1 MDDMLSEF
9 TEQAE
14 NGTIVVDSEFAPE
27 EDTYAL
33 KTNQYYRKLGFF
45 EVMSAVYFT
54 LNSGYI
60 CGIEYLKYKV
70 GWKSKTSMIIDI
82 AKRLASINMMYVKI
96 FQSFAT
102 NRTLLD
108 DELNQFFSKYTDNV
122 EYSTDEYNVDELR
135 NLERV
140 STQYYPFKQLHISNN
155 YKPIQAGLMSLIF
168 KGRFVDP
175 SADPDPENTDGHPIV
190 IKYLRK
196 NIGQNFNSSMN
207 NLVLFAKLT
216 TYIPYVRTL
225 HIESL
230 ILQNVVCL
238 KDQICFKKEVSNIKE
253 YYNIWKDCD
262 YVKIPVP
269 YPEFTEKVDPNIIIM
284 DFIQGIKLSEIDPCD
299 NDEFGKLLAAFNA
312 KAAFGHSLFH
322 GDLHPGNILFI
333 KEIDNDNN
341 PDDNTDTINT
351 VNKPSDRIKYKIG
364 ILDFG
369 IIGHL
374 NREDQEMLFCTTK
387 LLYQKKYRR
396 MIEFVLSDMSEPLDD
411 ETVTGHK
418 SKPPTQEEYAMI
430 RDELHKVIIC
440 YSTPEIKL
448 LGVTEMYEVNF
459 VLNKYGLTFKRTLYK
474 LFITL
479 AIMDSISTQLGSEMS
494 YMQHMTDIVVDLFA
508 IDLGDLHDD

>member
-1 MDDMLSEF
+1 MDDMLAEF
-9 TEQAE
+9 TEQE
-14 NGTIVVDSEFAPE
+14 EMGTIVVDTEYKPE
-27 EDTYAL
+27 EETYAS

-45 EVMSAVYFT
+45 ELMSAVYFT

-70 GWKSKTSMIIDI
+70 GWKSKTNMIIDI

-102 NRTLLD
+102 NRTLLN

-122 EYSTDEYNVDELR
+122 EYSSDEYDVEELR
-135 NLERV
+135 HLERV
-140 STQYYPFKQLHISNN
+140 STHHYPFKQLRISNN
-155 YKPIQAGLMSLIF
+155 YKPIQTGLMSLIF
-168 KGRFVDP
+168 KGTFVDP
-175 SADPDPENTDGHPIV
+175 NADPDPENTDGHPIV

-196 NIGQNFNSSMN
+196 NISQNFNSSMN

-216 TYIPYVRTL
+216 TYIPYLRTL

-238 KDQICFKKEVSNIKE
+238 KDQICFRKEVSNIKE

-269 YPEFTEKVDPNIIIM
+269 YPDFTENVDPNIIIM
-284 DFIQGIKLSEIDPCD
+284 DFIQGIKLSEIDADD
-299 NDEFGKLLAAFNA
+299 NDEFGKLLASFNA
-312 KAAFGHSLFH
+312 KAAFSHSLFH

-333 KEIDNDNN
+333 KEIENDH
-341 PDDNTDTINT
+341 NTDTINN
-351 VNKPSDRIKYKIG
+351 VNKLSDKIKYKIG

-374 NREDQEMLFCTTK
+374 TREDQELLFCVTK

-396 MIEFVLSDMSEPLDD
+396 MIEFILSDMSEPLDD
-411 ETVTGHK
+411 ETVSGN
-418 SKPPTQEEYAMI
+418 KPKKPTQEEYAMMQN
-430 RDELHKVIIC
+430 ELHKIILS
-440 YSTPEIKL
+440 YATPEIKL
-448 LGVTEMYEVNF
+448 LGVAEMYHVNF
-459 VLNKYGLTFKRTLYK
+459 VLNNYGLTFKRTLYK

-479 AIMDSISTQLGSEMS
+479 AIMDSITTQLGSEIS

-508 IDLGDLHDD
+508 IDIGDLNDD